1 MPKTLVEFDS
11 YGTESVADAV
21 EFCAE
26 VDGTKELAVE
36 FNSDD
41 VRGTLVT
48 CTADASDAFTGADEP
63 TWA

>member
-11 YGTESVADAV
+11 YGTESAANEV

-26 VDGTKELAVE
+26 VEGTKELAVE
-36 FNSDD
+36 FNSED
-41 VRGTLVT
+41 VTGTLVT
-48 CTADASDAFTGADEP
+48 CTAVASDAFKGAVEP